1 MSVSDA
7 TYGDLDYDG
16 FVASLQGM
24 APPLTA
30 GPALRALWYDA
41 NDRHE
46 SALRAANADESH
58 SCLRVRAYLG
68 RKAGDA
74 RGAQR
79 HYWLSGS
86 TPWQGTSES
95 EWEDIVRGV
104 LVEVIVERS
113 YL

>member
-1 MSVSDA
+1 MSVGDA
-7 TYGDLDYDG
+7 SYGDLDYDG
-16 FVASLQGM
+16 FVASLKDA
-24 APPLTA
+24 APPLA
-30 GPALRALWYDA
+30 ASPALRALWYDA
-41 NDRHE
+41 NERPE

-58 SCLRVRAYLG
+58 SCLRVRAYLS

-74 RGAQR
+74 RGARR
-79 HYWLSGS
+79 HYWRSGS
-86 TPWQGTSES
+86 TQWQGSWES